1 MHHTYYIPYIPT
13 KSSEDGNATH
23 VYKTVLYPHANKFIF
38 VVFFFFCAEKEQATH
53 MHSYQITRHTREK
66 VGE

>member
-13 KSSEDGNATH
+13 KSSEDGNATR
-23 VYKTVLYPHANKFIF
+23 VYKTVLYPHADKNTF